1 MHENSENTII
11 ITGPRSPLM
20 PSLRTYVYAAPAP
33 KPDSSPAKAGMLA
46 IPAVGFITSTAP
58 KNATATIAHS
68 FLVAFSF
75 RMIADIIIAKNGD
88 ILLSTLASAI
98 AI

>member
-33 KPDSSPAKAGMLA
+33 NPESSPAKAGMLA
-46 IPAVGFITSTAP
+46 IPAVGLITSTAP
-58 KNATATIAHS
+58 KNAAATIAHS
-68 FLVAFSF
+68 FFVAFSL
-75 RMIADIIIAKNGD
+75 RMIADMIIAKKGD
-88 ILLSTLASAI
+88 ILFSTLASAI
-98 AI
+98 VI